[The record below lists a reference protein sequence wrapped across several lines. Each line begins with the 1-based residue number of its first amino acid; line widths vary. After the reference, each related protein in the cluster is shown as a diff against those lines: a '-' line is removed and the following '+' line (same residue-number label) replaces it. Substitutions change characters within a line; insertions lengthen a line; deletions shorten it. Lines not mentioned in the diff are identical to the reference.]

1 MWVSWSSPASQVGK
15 NREVFCAVG
24 CSGGRIQLPTLACMS
39 GSASRHHLAIYPG
52 SFDPVTLGHLDV
64 LARARRL
71 FDEVIVAVG
80 RNPDKPDFFP
90 VEERVSLLEPLIE
103 ELVRSEPD
111 AARVRV
117 ATYSGLTVD
126 FARSVGASGIIRGI
140 RNVTDLASE
149 CQLAITNRQVAGIET
164 VFVVTG
170 ESFAFLSSSLIRQIA
185 AFGGSMDKLRPFVPP
200 NVAHAI
206 GEMMKDPN
214 HSLARLALE
223 SQAD

>member
-1 MWVSWSSPASQVGK
+1 MW
-15 NREVFCAVG
+15 RVFPYFRAAIVFV
-24 CSGGRIQLPTLACMS
+24 LADEHPTLAIMAA
-39 GSASRHHLAIYPG
+39 ASHRHHLAIYPG

-64 LARARRL
+64 LSRARRL

-90 VEERVSLLEPLIE
+90 VEERVSLLEPLIDE
-103 ELVRSEPD
+103 IMRREPD
-111 AARVRV
+111 AARVTI

-126 FARSVGASGIIRGI
+126 FARSRNASGIIRGI

-170 ESFAFLSSSLIRQIA
+170 EAYAFLSSSLIRQIA
-185 AFGGSMDKLRPFVPP
+185 AFGGSMEKLKPFVPA

-206 GEMMKDPN
+206 GEKMKSPDN
-214 HSLARLALE
+214 LISRLALE
-223 SQAD
+223 TQID